1 MKQSVMMIVGNW
13 KMNGL
18 ADSLGGLVADLID
31 GLEKRSICARV
42 VLCPPATLI
51 ERVARAVEGHAIAV
65 GGQDCRAEAS
75 GAFTGDV
82 SAPMLA
88 DAGASWV
95 ILGHSERRQGHGE
108 GDDDVRA
115 KLEGALK
122 AGLKP
127 IVCVGETLAER
138 EDGRAGAVVAAQ
150 VRASLPDGLV
160 DADFALA
167 YEPVWA
173 IGTGRTPT
181 LEEIAEIH
189 DTARRAMVERL
200 GQGAS
205 TAPILYGGSV
215 NAANAGEILGVAG
228 VDGALVGGASLKA
241 ADFLAIV
248 AAAEPARVA
257 VAGQQ

>member
-18 ADSLGGLVADLID
+18 ADSLGSLVSDLID
-31 GLEKRSICARV
+31 GLEEGPVSTEV

-51 ERVARAVEGHAIAV
+51 ERVARAVEGHRVAV
-65 GGQDCRAEAS
+65 GGQDCHAQAS

-108 GDDDVRA
+108 SDADVRA
-115 KLEGALK
+115 KVEAALK

-138 EDGRAGAVVAAQ
+138 EAGRAVEVVAGQ
-150 VRASLPDGLV
+150 VAASLPENL
-160 DADFALA
+160 AEAAFAVA

-173 IGTGRTPT
+173 IGTGHTPT
-181 LEEIAEIH
+181 LDQIAEIH
-189 DTARRAMVERL
+189 TAVRRAVVERL
-200 GQGAS
+200 GQGAGA
-205 TAPILYGGSV
+205 TPVLYGGSV
-215 NAANAGEILGVAG
+215 NSANAGEILGVEG

-241 ADFLAIV
+241 PDFLAII
-248 AAAEPARVA
+248 ATGEAARVA